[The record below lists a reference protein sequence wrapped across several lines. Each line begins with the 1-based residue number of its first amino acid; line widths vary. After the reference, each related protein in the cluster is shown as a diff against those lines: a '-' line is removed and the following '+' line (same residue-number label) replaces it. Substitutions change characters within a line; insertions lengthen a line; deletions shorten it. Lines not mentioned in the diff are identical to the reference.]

1 MNSSA
6 FEQFLEQLARYPSMW
21 DCLELKAVG
30 ATKGES
36 LFLLALSCT
45 LSVALHPSREVLL
58 ETPELI
64 MVKEIKPLTEL
75 RSVLN
80 GLTSGSVLIS
90 DRPFVADGFTAFE
103 CRMWGGGGQ
112 GWVDTTYPYVLL
124 YSTGKSVRELV
135 DDSAIY
141 RSLEQWGYRYLWDVS
156 QEKVGFPVGGAHVS
170 HIRFIAPIYL
180 EANAAFVDNHLRIVL
195 KCSPSLK
202 TEDLSAGYEITLNY
216 LGNRQVQRGKL
227 DFLDASRLEDAV
239 SFTLVKELD
248 LLPQAESVFI
258 WLFHST
264 QKDPLYALR
273 VLKPTTAKTNPVWGA
288 MNVVLSKREGG
299 QILYA
304 EELLRRSLGL
314 TAKGTD
320 SGRFESAVHNL
331 FGCLGYSCIFTG
343 REWGTEG
350 IDTLAFGPGLDD
362 KVLAVSVTTSNNI
375 AEKIRTMLLQ
385 LENLK
390 RGIGNIAVI
399 PVICASITSD
409 CVLHSDWVN
418 LKAHNISL
426 LLLPQLQQILDD
438 ILRLP
443 LPEVRRKWESMLGD
457 METLHGKHDEGA

>member
-6 FEQFLEQLARYPSMW
+6 FEQFLEQIAKYPSMW
-21 DCLELKAVG
+21 DCLELKVVG

-36 LFLLALSCT
+36 LFLLGLSCT
-45 LSVALHPSREVLL
+45 LCVALHPSREVLF
-58 ETPELI
+58 ETPELV
-64 MVKEIKPLTEL
+64 MVKEIKPLAEL
-75 RSVLN
+75 QGILSNLS
-80 GLTSGSVLIS
+80 GGSVLVS
-90 DRPFVADGFTAFE
+90 DRLFVADGFTAFE

-112 GWVDTTYPYVLL
+112 GWIDMAYPYVLL

-135 DDSAIY
+135 DDSAIH
-141 RSLEQWGYRYLWDVS
+141 RSLEQWGYRYIWDVS

-170 HIRFIAPIYL
+170 HVRFIAPVYL
-180 EANAAFVDNHLRIVL
+180 EANAAFVDDHLRIVL
-195 KCSPSLK
+195 RCSPPLK

-227 DFLDASRLEDAV
+227 DFLDASRIEDAV

-258 WLFHST
+258 WLFHSS

-273 VLKPTTAKTNPVWGA
+273 VLKPATAKTNPVWGA
-288 MNVVLSKREGG
+288 MNLVLSRREGG
-299 QILYA
+299 QVLYA

-314 TAKGTD
+314 TARVTD

-331 FGCLGYSCIFTG
+331 LGCLGYSCIFTG

-350 IDTLAFGPGLDD
+350 IDTLAFGPGLD

-390 RGIGNIAVI
+390 RGIENVTVI

-409 CVLHSDWVN
+409 SVMHSDWEN
-418 LKAHNISL
+418 LKAHKISL
-426 LLLPQLQQILDD
+426 LLLPQLQQIVDD

-443 LPEVRRKWESMLGD
+443 MLEVRKQWESMLGD
-457 METLHGKHDEGA
+457 VEKLHGK